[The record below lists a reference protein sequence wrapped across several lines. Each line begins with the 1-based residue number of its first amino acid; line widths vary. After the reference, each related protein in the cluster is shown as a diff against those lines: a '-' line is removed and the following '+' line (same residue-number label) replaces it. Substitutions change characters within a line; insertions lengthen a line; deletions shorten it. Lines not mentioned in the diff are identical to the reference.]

1 MLSAPA
7 PPLMTLSPSL
17 PLMMLLN
24 SLPVRLMAV
33 VLLWSSTLNCSI
45 SEPAVRAYGL
55 HPVWTTRA

>member
-24 SLPVRLMAV
+24 SLPDGQRERNYRL
-33 VLLWSSTLNCSI
+33 LHN
-45 SEPAVRAYGL
+45 GL
-55 HPVWTTRA
+55 SLD

>member
-24 SLPVRLMAV
+24 SLPDGQRERNYRSLH
-33 VLLWSSTLNCSI
+33 N
-45 SEPAVRAYGL
+45 GL
-55 HPVWTTRA
+55 SLD